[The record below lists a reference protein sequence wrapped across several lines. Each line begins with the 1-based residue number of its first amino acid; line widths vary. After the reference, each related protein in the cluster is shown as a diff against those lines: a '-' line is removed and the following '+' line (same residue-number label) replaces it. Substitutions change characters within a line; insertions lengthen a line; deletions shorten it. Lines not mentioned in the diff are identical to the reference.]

1 MGRQKKIVLSVE
13 AIKEIFRNL
22 FKEQE
27 QTLLT
32 IVSNST
38 KLIHQRLD
46 KLGAGIIDIN
56 KKLEKNVKD
65 VDKLKQSL
73 QTYQTLMAAS

>member
-1 MGRQKKIVLSVE
+1 MGRQKKIVFSVE
-13 AIKEIFRNL
+13 AVKEIFRNL

-32 IVSNST
+32 MVSNST

-73 QTYQTLMAAS
+73 QTYQTLMAAN

>member
-1 MGRQKKIVLSVE
+1 MGRQKKIVFSVE
-13 AIKEIFRNL
+13 AVKEIFRNL

-56 KKLEKNVKD
+56 KKLKKNVKD